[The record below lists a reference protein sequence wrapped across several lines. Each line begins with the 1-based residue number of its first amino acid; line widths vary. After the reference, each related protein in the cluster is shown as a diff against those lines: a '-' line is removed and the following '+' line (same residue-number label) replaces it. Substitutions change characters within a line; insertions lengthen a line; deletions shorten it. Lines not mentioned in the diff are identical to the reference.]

1 MQRTVAILG
10 MSRSGTTWISKVV
23 DSSPDVFY
31 LHEPDYV
38 VPVNCVPLVTSV
50 EDVAVWGGYI
60 QDYIAG
66 FRGVCSARSVLKKP
80 MFPKKYLDG
89 VSSRLGFAWFTARL
103 RIDQVVSRLTGG
115 SPTRSWPDSVDRAK
129 VVAWKSVELTGNLGV
144 FLRALP
150 EQQVLHVIRHPCG
163 FVDSLIRGENKGL
176 LETKV
181 PVTED
186 AGLFDFATRTG
197 VARKLGIRTCDWS
210 TLSKVERM
218 AYFWLCMNEQAA
230 EDAEGMSNCMQVY
243 FDEFCIKPLELSK
256 QIFDFFGLPFTQQ
269 TENFLATS
277 SVVSKWSNYFS
288 VSRQSEQVPGSWVGR
303 LEADD
308 AKAIIKIATSMP
320 RMAELLERKF

>member
-1 MQRTVAILG
+1 MQRTVAIIGL
-10 MSRSGTTWISKVV
+10 SRSGTTWISKVV

-50 EDVAVWGGYI
+50 EDAEVWGGYVA
-60 QDYIAG
+60 DYISG
-66 FRGVCSARSVLKKP
+66 FRGFCSARSVLKKP
-80 MFPKKYLDG
+80 MFPKKYLAG

-103 RIDQVVSRLTGG
+103 RMDQVVSRVMGG
-115 SPTRSWPDSVDRAK
+115 TPTRSWPDSVEGAK
-129 VVAWKSVELTGNLGV
+129 LIAWKSVELTGNLGV
-144 FLRALP
+144 LLRALP

-197 VARKLGIRTCDWS
+197 VARKLGIRTCDWPK
-210 TLSKVERM
+210 LSKVERM

-243 FDEFCIKPLELSK
+243 FDEFCIKPIELSK
-256 QIFDFFGLPFTQQ
+256 QIFDFFGLPFSQQ
-269 TENFLATS
+269 TENFLSTS

-288 VSRQSEQVPGSWVGR
+288 VSRQSELVPGSWVGR

-308 AKAIIKIATSMP
+308 AKAILKIATSMP
-320 RMAELLERKF
+320 RMAALLERKF